1 MMLDRLRA
9 LTILSECTGADI
21 WSVEYCREKRI
32 PDVWIEELA
41 DTFESGFR
49 TDRQTIYENEK
60 VVNQY
65 HGVRDLDLAI
75 RLGEY
80 LGVDTNRVTSVT
92 FSPEAAVIAIKEAV
106 DE

>member
-1 MMLDRLRA
+1 MLDRMRA
-9 LTILSECTGADI
+9 LTLLAECNGAEI
-21 WSVEYCREKRI
+21 WSVELCRQKRV
-32 PDVWIEELA
+32 PEAWIDELA
-41 DTFESGFR
+41 DCFESGFE
-49 TDRQTIYENEK
+49 TDRQTIYESDQ

-65 HGVRDLDLAI
+65 HGVRDFDLAI

-80 LGVDTNRVTSVT
+80 LGVDTQRVTSVT

>member
-1 MMLDRLRA
+1 M
-9 LTILSECTGADI
+9 EI
-21 WSVEYCREKRI
+21 WSVEHCRAKRI
-32 PDVWIEELA
+32 PDVWIEELS
-41 DTFESGFR
+41 DSFESGFT
-49 TDRQTIYENEK
+49 TDRQTIYDEGK

-80 LGVDTNRVTSVT
+80 LGVDTERVTSVT
-92 FSPEAAVIAIKEAV
+92 FSPEAAVIAIREAI

>member
-1 MMLDRLRA
+1 M
-9 LTILSECTGADI
+9 
-21 WSVEYCREKRI
+21 
-32 PDVWIEELA
+32 WIEELS
-41 DTFESGFR
+41 DCFESGFR
-49 TDRQTIYENEK
+49 SDRQTIYENEK

-65 HGVRDLDLAI
+65 FGIRDIDLAV

-80 LGVDTNRVTSVT
+80 LGVDTARATSLA